1 MKLRVFI
8 LGLLI
13 CTNSMAASNTSF
25 EDEYYNLIDKIH
37 VVQAERDAFIKKNAN
52 KNLTSAQR
60 KKLDSIECT
69 YMQSELQYNEFLIA
83 RFKEYKTFMKKSGR
97 ELANDKELIK
107 MDIDSLKEE
116 INSPHGKC
124 K

>member
-1 MKLRVFI
+1 MKVRVFI

-25 EDEYYNLIDKIH
+25 EDEYYNLVEKIH

-83 RFKEYKTFMKKSGR
+83 RFKEYKNFMKKSGR

>member
-1 MKLRVFI
+1 MKLRLFI

-13 CTNSMAASNTSF
+13 CTNTMAASDTSF
-25 EDEYYNLIDKIH
+25 EEEYHSLLEKFH
-37 VVQAERDAFIKKNAN
+37 TAQAQRDTFIKKNAN
-52 KNLTSAQR
+52 KNLTSSQR

-69 YMQSELQYNEFLIA
+69 YMQSELQYDEFIIT
-83 RFKEYKTFMKKSGR
+83 RFKEYKAFMKKSGL
-97 ELANDKELIK
+97 EAMNDKELIK

>member
-25 EDEYYNLIDKIH
+25 EDEYYNLIEKIH

>member
-25 EDEYYNLIDKIH
+25 QDEYYNLIEKIH

-52 KNLTSAQR
+52 KNLISAQR

-107 MDIDSLKEE
+107 VDIDSLKEE

>member
-25 EDEYYNLIDKIH
+25 EDEYYNLIEKIH
-37 VVQAERDAFIKKNAN
+37 VVQAERDTFIKKNAN

>member
-25 EDEYYNLIDKIH
+25 EDEYYNLIEKIH

-52 KNLTSAQR
+52 KNLTGAQR

>member
-1 MKLRVFI
+1 MKSRVFI
-8 LGLLI
+8 LGLHI

-25 EDEYYNLIDKIH
+25 EDEYYNLVEKIH
-37 VVQAERDAFIKKNAN
+37 VVQAERDAFVKKNAN

>member
-1 MKLRVFI
+1 M
-8 LGLLI
+8 GLLI

-25 EDEYYNLIDKIH
+25 EDEYYNLVEKIH

-97 ELANDKELIK
+97 ELANDKELIR

>member
-25 EDEYYNLIDKIH
+25 EDEYYNLVEKIH
-37 VVQAERDAFIKKNAN
+37 VVQAERDAFVKKNAN

-107 MDIDSLKEE
+107 RDIDSLKEE

>member
-25 EDEYYNLIDKIH
+25 EDEYYNLIEKIH
-37 VVQAERDAFIKKNAN
+37 VVQAERDTFIKKNAN

-60 KKLDSIECT
+60 KKLNSIECT

>member
-25 EDEYYNLIDKIH
+25 EDEYYNLIEKIH

-97 ELANDKELIK
+97 ELVNDKELIK

>member
-8 LGLLI
+8 LDLLI

-25 EDEYYNLIDKIH
+25 EDEYYNLIEKIH
-37 VVQAERDAFIKKNAN
+37 VVQAERDTFIKKNAN
-52 KNLTSAQR
+52 KNLTSTQR

>member
-25 EDEYYNLIDKIH
+25 EDEYYNLVEKIH

-97 ELANDKELIK
+97 EVANDKELIK
-107 MDIDSLKEE
+107 MDIDYLKEE
-116 INSPHGKC
+116 INNPHGKC
-124 K
+124 E

>member
-13 CTNSMAASNTSF
+13 CTNSMAASHTSF
-25 EDEYYNLIDKIH
+25 EDEYYNLVEKIH
-37 VVQAERDAFIKKNAN
+37 VVQAERDVFIKKNAN

>member
-1 MKLRVFI
+1 MKSRVFI
-8 LGLLI
+8 LGLVI
-13 CTNSMAASNTSF
+13 CTNSMAASHTSF
-25 EDEYYNLIDKIH
+25 EDEYYNLIEKIH

>member
-13 CTNSMAASNTSF
+13 CTNSMAASNISF
-25 EDEYYNLIDKIH
+25 QDEYYNLIEKIH

>member
-25 EDEYYNLIDKIH
+25 EDEYYNLIEKIH

-83 RFKEYKTFMKKSGR
+83 RFKEYKTFMKKSGQ

>member
-1 MKLRVFI
+1 MKLRAFI

-13 CTNSMAASNTSF
+13 CTNNMAASNTSF
-25 EDEYYNLIDKIH
+25 EDEYYNLVEKIH

-83 RFKEYKTFMKKSGR
+83 RFKEYKNFMKKSGR

>member
-25 EDEYYNLIDKIH
+25 EDEYYNLVEKIH
-37 VVQAERDAFIKKNAN
+37 VVQAERDAFVKKNAN

>member
-1 MKLRVFI
+1 M
-8 LGLLI
+8 GLLI

-25 EDEYYNLIDKIH
+25 EDEYYNLIEKIH

-52 KNLTSAQR
+52 KNLTGAQR

>member
-8 LGLLI
+8 LGLVI
-13 CTNSMAASNTSF
+13 CTNSMAASHTSF
-25 EDEYYNLIDKIH
+25 EDEYYNLIEKIH

>member
-1 MKLRVFI
+1 MKSRVFI

-25 EDEYYNLIDKIH
+25 EDEYYNLMEKIH

>member
-1 MKLRVFI
+1 MKLKVFI

-13 CTNSMAASNTSF
+13 CTNTMAESDTSF
-25 EDEYYNLIDKIH
+25 EDEYYNLVEKIH

>member
-13 CTNSMAASNTSF
+13 CTNSMAASHTSF
-25 EDEYYNLIDKIH
+25 EDEYYNLVEKIH
-37 VVQAERDAFIKKNAN
+37 VVQAERDVFIKKNAN

-69 YMQSELQYNEFLIA
+69 YMQSELKYNEFLIA

>member
-25 EDEYYNLIDKIH
+25 EDEYYNLVEKIH

-69 YMQSELQYNEFLIA
+69 YMQSELQYNEFIIT
-83 RFKEYKTFMKKSGR
+83 RFKEYKAFMKKSGR

>member
-13 CTNSMAASNTSF
+13 CANSMAASNTSF
-25 EDEYYNLIDKIH
+25 EEEYYTLLEKFH
-37 VVQAERDAFIKKNAN
+37 VDQAERDTFIKKNAN

>member
-1 MKLRVFI
+1 MKSRVFI
-8 LGLLI
+8 LGLVI
-13 CTNSMAASNTSF
+13 CTNSMAASHTSF
-25 EDEYYNLIDKIH
+25 EDEYYNLIEKIH

-116 INSPHGKC
+116 INSPYGKC

>member
-25 EDEYYNLIDKIH
+25 EDEYYNLVEKIH
-37 VVQAERDAFIKKNAN
+37 VVQVERDAFIKKNAN

-83 RFKEYKTFMKKSGR
+83 RFKEYKTFMNKSGR
-97 ELANDKELIK
+97 EVANDKELIK

>member
-1 MKLRVFI
+1 M
-8 LGLLI
+8 GLLI
-13 CTNSMAASNTSF
+13 CTNSMAASNASF
-25 EDEYYNLIDKIH
+25 EDEYYNLIEKIH

-52 KNLTSAQR
+52 KNLTNAQR

-69 YMQSELQYNEFLIA
+69 YMQFELQYNEFLIA

-107 MDIDSLKEE
+107 MDIDYLKEE

>member
-1 MKLRVFI
+1 MKSRVFI

-13 CTNSMAASNTSF
+13 CTNSMAASDTSF
-25 EDEYYNLIDKIH
+25 EEEYHSHLEKFYTA
-37 VVQAERDAFIKKNAN
+37 QAQRDTFIKKNAN

-83 RFKEYKTFMKKSGR
+83 RFKEYKTFMKKSGQ
-97 ELANDKELIK
+97 ELTNDKELIK

>member
-13 CTNSMAASNTSF
+13 CTNSMAASNISF
-25 EDEYYNLIDKIH
+25 EDEYYNLVEKIH
-37 VVQAERDAFIKKNAN
+37 VVQAERDAFVKKNAN

>member
-25 EDEYYNLIDKIH
+25 EDEYYNLVEKIH

>member
-1 MKLRVFI
+1 
-8 LGLLI
+8 
-13 CTNSMAASNTSF
+13 MAASNTSF
-25 EDEYYNLIDKIH
+25 EDEYYNLVEKIH
-37 VVQAERDAFIKKNAN
+37 VVQAERDAFIKMNAN

-83 RFKEYKTFMKKSGR
+83 RIKEYKTFMKKSGR